1 VTTRGIIGGLTAAL
15 LATTMVGAASG
26 PAAADDDGTVV
37 GRAAVRGRPL
47 VPTVR
52 DVPMRVTPDGTTL
65 LAATTAG
72 LTKYAVTRRSV
83 RLLGTDRHVPAG
95 GPRTVE
101 VLPDGRFAYV
111 TYLRPS
117 DGTSPTVQVFNLR
130 RDRPRLVRTLRFRSL
145 RAIYD
150 TVVSPDGRLFLGAV
164 DTIKVLDLDR
174 PGRPARAGSVD
185 EPQGAGVLT
194 VTPDGSRLV
203 TAPLVVPQQ
212 KGDPIRVW
220 DISRPEATVLER
232 EGTVV
237 VPEAEGYGSWI
248 EAMRVGPQGDAVYV
262 ESSYCSLDC
271 ENSSPQVSRLRFS
284 DLTREATFER
294 TWPTGFPFL
303 AGVAPG
309 GGKVFIRTGFTTDE
323 PETRPRGLAWLD
335 PDLATH
341 HEVAGVGNVRG
352 VAVSPGG
359 RTRGMVYAAGRKAG
373 KLRIYAVRF

>member
-37 GRAAVRGRPL
+37 GRAALRGNPL

-83 RLLGTDRHVPAG
+83 RLLGTNRRVPAG

-101 VLPDGRFAYV
+101 VLPDGQFAYV

-117 DGTSPTVQVFNLR
+117 DETSPTVQVFNLR

-174 PGRPARAGSVD
+174 PGRPARAGSID

-212 KGDPIRVW
+212 EGDPIRVW
-220 DISRPEATVLER
+220 DISRPEETVLER

-248 EAMRVGPQGDAVYV
+248 EAMRIGPQGDAVYV

-271 ENSSPQVSRLRFS
+271 ENSYPSIARLDFS
-284 DLTREATFER
+284 DLLPEDETGPNTRFH
-294 TWPTGFPFL
+294 GFL
-303 AGVAPG
+303 ESVSPG
-309 GGKVFIRTGFTTDE
+309 GGQVFVRAGFTTDE